1 MSKADLHIHTKE
13 SDGQL
18 DVPELLKKISGKSL
32 NVIAITDHDTIDG
45 YLKARKLIEDKVY
58 DLEIISGVELTALW
72 KGQEVHILA
81 YDFLADDTD
90 FLAMIAHQKLAR
102 RKRMKEIVKFLNQKG
117 VDIEY
122 DEVRAVSGNGN
133 VGRPHAASVLI
144 KKGYVSSVP
153 EAFIR
158 YLSSDKLEGIKT
170 NYMQLEEIVDTV
182 KRAGGVLSVAHPG
195 PIYSSDELEDL
206 LAQGLD
212 GIECIHPSHNF
223 NVQRHFTRFAKT
235 KSLLITGGS
244 DYHGSSKSEYDP
256 YLGVVTLSMEH
267 VNSLR
272 RTAANRKK
280 IISQ

>member
-18 DVPELLKKISGKSL
+18 SVQELLKKITGKSL
-32 NVIAITDHDTIDG
+32 KTIAITDHDTIDG
-45 YLKARKLIEDKVY
+45 YLKARKLIEDLEY
-58 DLEIISGVELTALW
+58 DMEIISGVELTALW

-81 YDFLADDTD
+81 YDFLADDSD

-102 RKRMKEIVKFLNQKG
+102 RKRMKKIVKYLNRNG

-122 DEVRAVSGNGN
+122 DEIRAVSGNSN

-144 KKGYVSSVP
+144 KKGYVSSVV

-170 NYMQLEEIVDTV
+170 DYIQLEDVVTTV
-182 KRAGGVLSVAHPG
+182 KEAGGVLSVAHPG
-195 PIYSSDELEDL
+195 PVYSSDDLEDL
-206 LAQGLD
+206 LSYGLD

-223 NVQRHFTRFAKT
+223 NVQRHFTRIAKS
-235 KSLLITGGS
+235 KNLLITGGS

-256 YLGVVTLSMEH
+256 YLGVVTISSEH
-267 VNSLR
+267 VRSLR
-272 RTAANRKK
+272 RTAENRKK
-280 IISQ
+280 IKSQ